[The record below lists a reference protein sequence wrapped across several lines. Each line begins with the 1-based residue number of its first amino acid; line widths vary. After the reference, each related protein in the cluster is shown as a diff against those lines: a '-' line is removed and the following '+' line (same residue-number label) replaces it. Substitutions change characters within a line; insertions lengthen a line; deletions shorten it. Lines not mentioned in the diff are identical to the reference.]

1 MIGVTAAALWSYWRR
16 NPLQLLTMIAGL
28 ALATALWSGVQ
39 ALNAEA
45 RASYAAAAAV
55 VGEGRYDQLL
65 PRVGDR
71 IAQDSF
77 VALRRAGWPV
87 GPVLEGRL
95 DLPEGEVLLLGIDPL
110 TMPAGTGAAAQAATV
125 PFARFL
131 SGDVVLAHPDDAASL
146 ASVVSADVIPNA
158 DITQGTAL
166 ADIGLA
172 QTLLQKPKQLSRLV
186 VAANL
191 PLRLPPISDVAPDLI
206 LQPAQAGSDTAQL
219 TDSFHLNL
227 TAFGILSFAVG
238 IFIVYGAVGLAFE
251 QRRAM
256 VRALRTMGLSMR
268 FLMTMLI
275 AEIGLIS
282 LFSGLIGVVL
292 GYVLAASLLPD
303 VAATLRGL
311 YGAQVAGTL
320 QLHPSWWLS
329 SLGIALLGGAAA
341 AASAVWRMSRLP
353 LRTGR
358 DPQVWAMQ
366 TARGWR
372 VQSVVAVLL
381 LIVAAVFVLQG
392 GSLFMGF
399 GAVAAL
405 LLGAALGLPPLL
417 AATLRFAEGQAKGA
431 VAQWFWA
438 DTRQQLPR
446 LGLSMMALLLAITAN
461 IGVSTMVSSFR
472 LTFIDF
478 LDQRL
483 FAEVYV
489 STETEAQAAAI
500 EALADDGVTA
510 LPLLSV
516 ETRIGAQRAD
526 LYGARVGPVY
536 AENWQFLAQDGI
548 VWPRVA
554 AGEAAIINEQ
564 LARRADLWPG
574 DKIAI
579 TADLALPVA
588 GVVGDYGNPIGQII
602 IGDDIFQ
609 TLHPTAKPNQFGV
622 LGGGAD
628 VLTQRL
634 QSELGLAPAQMID
647 QTALKATSL
656 AVFERTFTVTAA
668 LNLLTL
674 AVAGAAIL
682 LSLLTMASMRV
693 PQLAAVW
700 ALGITRQQLGRLE
713 LARAAVLAALTLV
726 LALPL
731 GLMLAYLLLSVINVE
746 AFGWQLPMFLFPTDY
761 AVLGLVS
768 VIAALLAAL
777 WPAVRLA
784 RTAPARFLQVFSNE
798 A

>member
-1 MIGVTAAALWSYWRR
+1 MIAAALSALWSYWRR

-39 ALNAEA
+39 ALNTEA

-65 PRVGDR
+65 PRAGDT
-71 IAQDSF
+71 IPQDRF
-77 VALRRAGWPV
+77 VALRRAGWLV
-87 GPVLEGRL
+87 APVLEGRL
-95 DLPEGEVLLLGIDPL
+95 TLPESEVMLLGIDPL

-146 ASVVSADVIPNA
+146 AIVVSADVIPNA
-158 DITQGTAL
+158 DMTQGTAL

-172 QTLLQKPKQLSRLV
+172 QSLLEQPNQISRLV
-186 VAANL
+186 VAVNP
-191 PLRLPPISDVAPDLI
+191 PLRLPPLSDVAPDLI

-275 AEIGLIS
+275 AEIALIS
-282 LFSGLIGVVL
+282 LFAGLIGVVL
-292 GYVLAASLLPD
+292 GYFLAASLLPD

-341 AASAVWRMSRLP
+341 AASAIWRMSRLP
-353 LRTGR
+353 LRAGR
-358 DPQVWAMQ
+358 DPQIWAMQ

-372 VQSVVAVLL
+372 AQSFVALL
-381 LIVAAVFVLQG
+381 LLFAAAGFVLKG

-417 AATLRFAEGQAKGA
+417 AVMLLLAERQAKGA

-472 LTFIDF
+472 LTFLDF

-500 EALADDGVTA
+500 EALANDGVTV

-516 ETRIGAQRAD
+516 ETRIGSQRAD

-536 AENWQFLAQDGI
+536 AENWQFLAQEGA

-564 LARRADLWPG
+564 LARRANLWPG
-574 DKIAI
+574 DTIPI
-579 TADLALPVA
+579 SPDQALPIA
-588 GVVGDYGNPIGQII
+588 GVVGDYGNPIGQVI
-602 IGDDIFQ
+602 IGEDLFK
-609 TLHPTAKPNQFGV
+609 TLHPAAMPSQFGV

-628 VLTQRL
+628 LLTQRL
-634 QSELGLAPAQMID
+634 QSELGFAPAQMID
-647 QTALKATSL
+647 QSALKAASR

-668 LNLLTL
+668 LNVLTL

-682 LSLLTMASMRV
+682 LNLLTMASMRV
-693 PQLAAVW
+693 PQLASVW

-713 LARAAVLAALTLV
+713 LARAAALAALTLL

-731 GLMLAYLLLSVINVE
+731 GLILAYLLLSVINVE
-746 AFGWQLPMFLFPTDY
+746 AFGWQLPMYLFPVDY
-761 AVLGLVS
+761 AMLGLVS
-768 VIAALLAAL
+768 VIAAFLAAL
-777 WPAVRLA
+777 WPAIRLA
-784 RTAPARFLQVFSNE
+784 RTTPARFLQVFSNE
-798 A
+798 T